1 MPENELSR
9 PQHADIDEELLDL
22 ADESS
27 PSVLRPFLMIGVIAT
42 ALWIVSDWT
51 EDVAYFFSPSEPV
64 ALGDI
69 TEFASKTSDDP
80 NWKPTL
86 PHNRLVSLSGIPTQR
101 SQSARYLYSRMVG
114 GWIFVEEETER
125 PDNITDE
132 MNDAPKGDIDRTF
145 FQGQG
150 RLVAFSE
157 MPERYNG
164 LRDYYRKR
172 YGIEFC
178 ETLRPEDIQAIDK
191 RRRDVITV
199 QWKAEYDAASPAER
213 SEKKLSEGPTDAQ
226 VREILDNNP
235 VCVDAYL
242 VQANVVPR
250 DHIWYVV
257 ATALFGAFM
266 LFNLFGLIRW
276 IRNFAR

>member
-1 MPENELSR
+1 M
-9 PQHADIDEELLDL
+9 DL

-42 ALWIVSDWT
+42 AIWIVSDWT
-51 EDVAYFFSPSEPV
+51 EDVAYFFSSSE
-64 ALGDI
+64 AIELGDI
-69 TEFASKTSDDP
+69 TEFASKTSDDAD
-80 NWKPTL
+80 WKPEL
-86 PHNRLVSLSGIPTQR
+86 PHNRLVSMSGIPTQR
-101 SQSARYLYSRMVG
+101 SQSARYMYSRMVG
-114 GWIFVEEETER
+114 AWIFVEVETEL

-132 MNDAPKGDIDRTF
+132 LQDDPKGDIDRTYF
-145 FQGQG
+145 RGQG

-178 ETLRPEDIQAIDK
+178 ETLRPEDIASINK
-191 RRRDVITV
+191 RRRDVIMV
-199 QWKAEYDAASPAER
+199 QWKAEYDEASPEERAE
-213 SEKKLSEGPTDAQ
+213 KQLTEGPTDAQ
-226 VREILDNNP
+226 VREVLDNNP

-242 VQANVVPR
+242 VQADVVPR
-250 DHIWYVV
+250 DHIWFVV
-257 ATALFGAFM
+257 ASALFGLFM
-266 LFNLFGLIRW
+266 LFNLYGLIRW